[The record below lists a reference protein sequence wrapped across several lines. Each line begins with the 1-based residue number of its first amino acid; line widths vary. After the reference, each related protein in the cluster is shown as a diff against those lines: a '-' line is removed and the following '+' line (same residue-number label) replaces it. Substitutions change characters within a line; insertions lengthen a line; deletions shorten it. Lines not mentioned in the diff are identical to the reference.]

1 MDQGRQAGGQDDS
14 SFLSSLPL
22 ERGATGAEP
31 AGVQPGQFMAA
42 AGDAPT
48 NRELVA
54 YEFAAT
60 AGEERR
66 TAGQTCAL
74 LMADAG
80 GRTSEPAAVRGDAG
94 SDRAVAD
101 TAKDYGGLQ
110 AKWPLFLQP

>member
-74 LMADAG
+74 LMATAG